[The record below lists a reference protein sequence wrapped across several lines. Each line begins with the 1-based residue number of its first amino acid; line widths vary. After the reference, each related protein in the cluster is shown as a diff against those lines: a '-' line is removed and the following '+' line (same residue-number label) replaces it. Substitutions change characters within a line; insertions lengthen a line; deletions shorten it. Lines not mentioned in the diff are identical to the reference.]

1 MAKPKNHLLYWI
13 KFAFGT
19 IGFQIHPIDWMD
31 WKSILHLLVNIAI
44 NLTSISFYQFTDY
57 FSHRIKPK
65 KITLIVFLRVLSLT
79 YIPIL
84 ILWFSLYL
92 SYECRRLNR
101 LIIQK
106 SFQLIYQYRF
116 ESFKVFIAFIGSVS
130 AIIFMVYLMDHIPE
144 IITKGIEWIFLC
156 KTLFIYQLNILFYF
170 PWFLLHYVKYATY
183 QQMNQISRYSR
194 QWRYKNRYRIL
205 QEFRNLACYN
215 QMIAQ
220 ILSPILITFF
230 FIFIIDLLVIFYR
243 LTTWL
248 RNSIYLI
255 MAIKYIVYIVYLDI
269 QIERLFKQIINDYV
283 VDISTSTTNV
293 WQQNIE
299 RMESI
304 RIKEFYYVYHEEFSL
319 NLYHLCRID
328 GEFILECLLFVLSY
342 IVIIQQTKEIDDD

>member
-1 MAKPKNHLLYWI
+1 MTKKQNLLFITYRFSGIQLKPI
-13 KFAFGT
+13 KIT
-19 IGFQIHPIDWMD
+19 D
-31 WKSILHLLVNIAI
+31 WKCIINMAI
-44 NLTSISFYQFTDY
+44 NI
-57 FSHRIKPK
+57 I
-65 KITLIVFLRVLSLT
+65 I
-79 YIPIL
+79 
-84 ILWFSLYL
+84 
-92 SYECRRLNR
+92 N
-101 LIIQK
+101 LIIFINFVILREFGWNTDPGELNQTYRNFNHFVSIATNSYAPLLWLFVTIYQYMNGKHIVRLLGQK
-106 SFQLIYQYRF
+106 SFQRIYHSKRHSMIVIVTMATFLGPYIYEQIEMIYDAQNPLKMAILQIKIYCVNLCYFLPLFLI
-116 ESFKVFIAFIGSVS
+116 
-130 AIIFMVYLMDHIPE
+130 
-144 IITKGIEWIFLC
+144 
-156 KTLFIYQLNILFYF
+156 N
-170 PWFLLHYVKYATY
+170 YVKYATY

-299 RMESI
+299 RY
-304 RIKEFYYVYHEEFSL
+304 RFS
-319 NLYHLCRID
+319 NGID
-328 GEFILECLLFVLSY
+328 
-342 IVIIQQTKEIDDD
+342 TN